1 MTTLT
6 PPKTTGKGILGN
18 PLKSE
23 LIGAKPCSDY
33 NFFGL
38 AETYTEMTEGFKVRR
53 VRLKLTCL
61 GKDGQEQR
69 AGYCL
74 ALK

>member
-1 MTTLT
+1 M
-6 PPKTTGKGILGN
+6 GIFDHPDASKGN

-23 LIGAKPCSDY
+23 LIGAEPSSDY

-38 AETYTEMTEGFKVRR
+38 AETYTEMTEGDWLKVCR

-61 GKDGQEQR
+61 GKDGQEQQ

>member
-1 MTTLT
+1 M
-6 PPKTTGKGILGN
+6 GIFVHSDASKGN
-18 PLKSE
+18 SLKSE
-23 LIGAKPCSDY
+23 LNGAEPCSDY

-38 AETYTEMTEGFKVRR
+38 AETYTEMTERDWFKVRR

-61 GKDGQEQR
+61 GKDGQEQQ